1 MRGLPVLTFLPL
13 VWALALPLGGCGS
26 QPALK
31 PAAGKGLPVAPHGRA
46 DQPNSTE
53 LLSLPPQARPGRN
66 VELHTRS
73 EPRTDDPFDLPPQ
86 E

>member
-13 VWALALPLGGCGS
+13 VWALALPLCGCGS

-46 DQPNSTE
+46 DQPNST
-53 LLSLPPQARPGRN
+53 
-66 VELHTRS
+66 
-73 EPRTDDPFDLPPQ
+73 
-86 E
+86 